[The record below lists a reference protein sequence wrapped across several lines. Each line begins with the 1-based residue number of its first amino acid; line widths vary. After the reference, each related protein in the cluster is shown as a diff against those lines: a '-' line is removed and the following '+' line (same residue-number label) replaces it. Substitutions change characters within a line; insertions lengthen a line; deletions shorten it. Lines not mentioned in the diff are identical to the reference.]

1 MINYILVGIGA
12 AIGGTLRYWISNAIF
27 KIFSENFPYGTLI
40 VNVAGSFILGFLMFY
55 FNDRELLSPQLR
67 LFLTVGFCGGFTTFS
82 TFSFETMNLFRETQ
96 YLLGSMNILLN
107 LLLCLIGV
115 IFAYLVTKL
124 IG

>member
-12 AIGGTLRYWISNAIF
+12 AIGGTFRYWISNVIF
-27 KIFSENFPYGTLI
+27 KIFSENFPYGTLV
-40 VNVAGSFILGFLMFY
+40 VNVTGSFILGILMFY

-96 YLLGSMNILLN
+96 YLLGSINILLN
-107 LLLCLIGV
+107 LMLCLIGV
-115 IFAYLVTKL
+115 FLAYLVTKL

>member
-115 IFAYLVTKL
+115 IFAYFVTKL

>member
-12 AIGGTLRYWISNAIF
+12 AIGGTLRYWISNVVF
-27 KIFSENFPYGTLI
+27 KIFSENFPYGTLV
-40 VNVAGSFILGFLMFY
+40 VNVVGSFILGFLMFY

-67 LFLTVGFCGGFTTFS
+67 LFLTIGFCGGFTTFS

-96 YLLGSMNILLN
+96 YLLGSVNILLN

-115 IFAYLVTKL
+115 FLAYLLTKL

>member
-12 AIGGTLRYWISNAIF
+12 AIGGTVRYWISNVIYI
-27 KIFSENFPYGTLI
+27 IFSENFPYGTLV
-40 VNVAGSFILGFLMFY
+40 VNVVGSFILGFLMFY
-55 FNDRELLSPQLR
+55 SNDREFLSPQLR

-96 YLLGSMNILLN
+96 YLLGSVNILLN

-115 IFAYLVTKL
+115 FLAYLVTKL